1 MMHRRH
7 SGGQKDIIFVL
18 FLSFFQAYV
27 YIKAPTVTSRGSN
40 SSMMNYFYFF
50 YNVLPLKK
58 VVANAYTGIYSRWIT
73 IPGL

>member
-40 SSMMNYFYFF
+40 SSMMNYFYTSNNI
-50 YNVLPLKK
+50 YYCKKLK
-58 VVANAYTGIYSRWIT
+58 YL
-73 IPGL
+73 GL